1 MSDIEFL
8 SPSAPVSMANEW
20 FEFATASH
28 FWMQWRHRVLLQELK
43 RAGGPLRN
51 ALEIGCG
58 HGVAREMVEHDL
70 GIPIDGCDLNL
81 AALRMAKPGKGR
93 VFVYNIF
100 DQEPSMLDRYDA
112 IFLLDV
118 IEHIDDDAA
127 FLTAALRHLRSG
139 GLAVVNVP
147 ANTKLFS
154 NYDKAV
160 GHLRRYTAAR
170 LSHLLKN
177 CGVAVEVVRPWGLLM
192 LPLLLARKAVLRSVK
207 RAATVRTGLV
217 PPNSA
222 AQLFMHGLK
231 NIETA
236 LPVVMPFG
244 TSLLAWGRVHN
255 RGGN

>member
-1 MSDIEFL
+1 
-8 SPSAPVSMANEW
+8 
-20 FEFATASH
+20 
-28 FWMQWRHRVLLQELK
+28 MQWRHRVLLQELK

-222 AQLFMHGLK
+222 AQLRC
-231 NIETA
+231 
-236 LPVVMPFG
+236 P
-244 TSLLAWGRVHN
+244 SSCLLAPRCWHGDESITVAVIRPSKIVERVERVGWKTMLPRFVEPHLV
-255 RGGN
+255 GWL